1 MPAFRRAR
9 AAWTRHA
16 GFLATASY
24 LVLGV
29 LGTLMVSGAVS
40 EELPGWAPFWTSTV
54 GLVLTGLL
62 VQRRRW
68 PVLVAAAC
76 VVSALVAWGYAVA
89 WLALFALAIRRRDK
103 VLVALAAAAWLGS
116 LVSSGAM
123 GVPFV
128 PALFL
133 ATSMYGFSIAGGA
146 YLGGRRDLL
155 AGLRERAE
163 RAEAEQLLRSNQA
176 RLAERSRIAQ
186 EMHDVLAHKISLV
199 TLQAGGLEVSPAA
212 GPDEVERVA
221 GLIRVTAREALE
233 DLRGVLGVLRGGE
246 GTSNAAGL
254 AGTGAELPGGLV
266 GASDLR
272 PQPGLG
278 DVRALIDSSRSAGV
292 PITLDWHVPD
302 GVPVPELLGRTAF
315 RVVQEALTNVHKH
328 AHGVS
333 ATVMVRGRPGERLDI
348 EVANLRPVGTDVEPL
363 LPGTGTGLEGL
374 AERVRLA
381 GGQVH
386 AGPSRDG
393 FVVRAWLPWTASQ
406 YVRAMEVAR

>member
-1 MPAFRRAR
+1 MLASTSYVVLGLLGTAIITSAVTQTLGEVMV
-9 AAWTRHA
+9 AAWT
-16 GFLATASY
+16 F
-24 LVLGV
+24 V
-29 LGTLMVSGAVS
+29 
-40 EELPGWAPFWTSTV
+40 V
-54 GLVLTGLL
+54 GIGLTILL
-62 VQRRRW
+62 VWRRRW
-68 PVLVAAAC
+68 PVPVAALC
-76 VVSALVAWGYAVA
+76 ALAALLAWGYAVA
-89 WLALFALAIRRRDK
+89 WLALFALAVRRRDR
-103 VLVALAAAAWLGS
+103 VLVALAAATWLGT
-116 LVSSGAM
+116 LVSVNVIGLP
-123 GVPFV
+123 VL
-128 PALFL
+128 PAIFL
-133 ATSMYGFSIAGGA
+133 ATSAYGFAIAAGA
-146 YLGGRRDLL
+146 YVGGRRDLL

-163 RAEAEQLLRSNQA
+163 RAEAEQSLRADQA

-199 TLQAGGLEVSPAA
+199 TLQAGGLVVSPTAT
-212 GPDEVERVA
+212 PDEVERVA

-233 DLRGVLGVLRGGE
+233 DLRGVLGVLRGEDGASTAAGQT
-246 GTSNAAGL
+246 GTSAGL
-254 AGTGAELPGGLV
+254 LGALV

-272 PQPGLG
+272 PQPGLA
-278 DVRALIDSSRSAGV
+278 DVRTLIDSSRSAGV
-292 PITLDWHVPD
+292 PITLDWQVPD

-381 GGQVH
+381 GGKVH

-393 FVVRAWLPWTASQ
+393 FVVRAWLPWTAAQ
-406 YVRAMEVAR
+406 HVRAMEVSR